1 METGTELARHSS
13 ENTPIPAACPAPLA
27 CSVAWARRP
36 IRRRAWRAIVQ
47 WRVMARRRRYTG
59 TLRPITTARWRA
71 AGLNARSA
79 GAPYGGVRRAPNPS
93 PNRTQARAA
102 KLRRACRISENCPC
116 CLEKK
121 SGARFLSG
129 MSQESW
135 PRHAMPRHRTRWP
148 TTTSVYACSR
158 RQGPVS
164 SRGSRLASVSWG

>member
-47 WRVMARRRRYTG
+47 WRVMARRRRCTG

-129 MSQESW
+129 MSQVDW
-135 PRHAMPRHRTRWP
+135 PRQHVDCSRMGWPTASLPETFRNSGPRARTRSEP
-148 TTTSVYACSR
+148 EPR
-158 RQGPVS
+158 
-164 SRGSRLASVSWG
+164 